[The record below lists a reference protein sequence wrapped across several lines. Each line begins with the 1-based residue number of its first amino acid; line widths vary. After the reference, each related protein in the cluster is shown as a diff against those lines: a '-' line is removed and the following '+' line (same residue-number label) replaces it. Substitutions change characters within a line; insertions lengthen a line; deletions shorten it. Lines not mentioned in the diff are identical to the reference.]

1 MSTPTNHHFVP
12 QVYLKEFSN
21 FQKQFYQLIK
31 GYANISIKSIA
42 QVCYKTNYFKLK
54 QEDNLFVLKFKD
66 KNYIEKNVFK
76 KQENGYPKL
85 LKKLTFSSILIP
97 VLTRSEARLLLE
109 IILTIKRRNPS
120 SRKQLIE
127 DYKQYITSEEF
138 KKAVAPGIEIGKKLD
153 SIDPE
158 VYFEKFI
165 KNIKTNEDKQG
176 DIYLERFVDEEDN
189 IIPDLANFLLK
200 YKIFIYHAPAGTEFI
215 TSDNPGFTMFPNGNL
230 LSSGG
235 FAHPF
240 TYLFPLTPKCC
251 FYISHQFL
259 ESNKLAFTKEVE
271 IKKADQNFVNSV
283 NEGTYKIA
291 NERVFS
297 LSKSTIEKPGLWTQS
312 S

>member
-1 MSTPTNHHFVP
+1 
-12 QVYLKEFSN
+12 
-21 FQKQFYQLIK
+21 
-31 GYANISIKSIA
+31 
-42 QVCYKTNYFKLK
+42 VCYKPYYFKIQ

-66 KNYIEKNVFK
+66 KNHIEKNVFK
-76 KQENGYPKL
+76 RQENGYPKL
-85 LKKLTFSSILIP
+85 LKKLTSSSILIP

-120 SRKQLIE
+120 SRKRLIE

-138 KKAVAPGIEIGKKLD
+138 KKRVAPGIEIAKKLD
-153 SIDPE
+153 TIDPE
-158 VYFEKFI
+158 IYLENFI
-165 KNIKTNEDKQG
+165 NDVNTNEDKQG

-189 IIPDLANFLLK
+189 IIPGLAKYLLQ
-200 YKIFIYHAPAGTEFI
+200 YKIFIYHAPAGSEFI

-235 FAHPF
+235 FGHPF

-251 FYISHQFL
+251 LYISHQFL
-259 ESNKLAFTKEVE
+259 ESNKLAFTKEIE

-297 LSKSTIEKPGLWTQS
+297 LSKSTIEKSELWTQS
-312 S
+312 T